1 MKFSI
6 RLLYLY
12 LFSFVGLLIVVI
24 GSVQLVNL
32 GIRTYIFPQSDNYYD
47 LTPAI
52 MLKAPDGE
60 ISSPSAQVD
69 QEKINRLQVDRQRQR
84 DFTNSIS
91 MIIIGL
97 PLYLY
102 HWRTIQNQKSTN

>member
-32 GIRTYIFPQSDNYYD
+32 GMRTFVFPDSDNYYD
-47 LTPAI
+47 MTPAASPEG
-52 MLKAPDGE
+52 KPAFE
-60 ISSPSAQVD
+60 IDSRTQVT
-69 QEKINRLQVDRQRQR
+69 RQRQR
-84 DFTNSIS
+84 DLTSAVS
-91 MIIIGL
+91 MIVVGL

-102 HWRTIQNQKSTN
+102 HWRTIQKQKATD